1 MTKPLTKIFILLLL
15 SGFFYYLFSVIVLP
29 VKSYTIDP
37 RLETVQFFVPTKT
50 DVNGLSIREVKKQL
64 QNNGKQVTLVMNGG
78 MYNPLFQPV
87 GLTIINGKI
96 IQSIVTKT
104 SGFGNF
110 FLQPNGIFLI
120 TNTGDAKIVTTQ
132 DFAQENIDEINYATQ
147 SGPLLVT
154 DNKINELFTIGSEN
168 REIRNGV
175 CVLENGQMVFA
186 ISRHPINFYDFA
198 SFFKDKG
205 CINALYLD
213 GSISKA
219 YIPSQFFNTDGN
231 VGMVITS
238 VKK

>member
-1 MTKPLTKIFILLLL
+1 MTKSLTKIFILLLL
-15 SGFFYYLFSVIVLP
+15 GGFFYYLFSIVVLP
-29 VKSYTIDP
+29 VKFYTVDVQ
-37 RLETVQFFVPTKT
+37 LESIQFFIPEKT
-50 DVNGLSIREVKKQL
+50 DVNGLTIREIRDRLERNEKQI
-64 QNNGKQVTLVMNGG
+64 TLAMNGG

-96 IQSIVTKT
+96 IQPIVTKT

-110 FLQPNGIFLI
+110 FLQPNGIFFI
-120 TNTGDAKIVTTQ
+120 KNTGDAKIVTTQ

-205 CINALYLD
+205 CANALYLD